1 VKSASAVLAAHLEQE
16 VTALATCWR
25 LTRTDGLVLGFT
37 DHDRDL
43 VIESLTYRA
52 ASAYSRSAIASRAGL
67 AVDNLDLE
75 GLLDSDAISEEEL
88 RAGRFDRA
96 AVEVFLVNWQALGQG
111 VVRLR
116 RGTLGEVR
124 LQGGLYRAELRG
136 MAQALTAP
144 AVEVY
149 TPECRADLGD
159 HRCQVDLAALTV
171 PGSVASAADRRT
183 FTTSDVTDPLPG
195 ASGLYNGGVLSWI
208 SGANAGM
215 SMEVKSWDAP
225 SRTLVLFLPMPYPI
239 EVGDAFTGHP
249 GCDKRLATCRDVFA
263 NVLNFRGEP
272 FVPGLDALGRYPDAQ

>member
-1 VKSASAVLAAHLEQE
+1 VKAASAALAAHLEQE

-37 DHDRDL
+37 DHDREL
-43 VIESLTYRA
+43 VIEGLTYRA
-52 ASAYSRSAIASRAGL
+52 ASAYSRSAIASRTGL

-96 AVEVFLVNWQALGQG
+96 AIEVFLVNWQALGQG

-171 PGSVASAADRRT
+171 AGTVVSTADRRT
-183 FTTSDVTDPLPG
+183 ITTSNLTDPLPG
-195 ASGLYNGGVLSWI
+195 VSGLYNGGVLSWI
-208 SGANAGM
+208 SGANAGL
-215 SMEVKSWDAP
+215 SMEVKSLDAA
-225 SRTLVLFLPMPYPI
+225 SHTLVLFLPMAYAIAP
-239 EVGDAFTGHP
+239 GDAFTVHP

>member
-1 VKSASAVLAAHLEQE
+1 VKAASTALAAHLDQE
-16 VTALATCWR
+16 VTTLATCWR
-25 LTRTDGLVLGFT
+25 LTRTDGLLLGFT
-37 DHDRDL
+37 DHDREL
-43 VIESLTYRA
+43 VIEGLTYRA

-75 GLLDSDAISEEEL
+75 GLLDADAITEEDL

-96 AVEVFLVNWQALGQG
+96 AIEVFLVNWQDQGQG
-111 VVRLR
+111 VVKLR

-159 HRCQVDLAALTV
+159 HRCKVDLAALTV

-183 FTTSDVTDPLPG
+183 IVTSDTTDPLPG
-195 ASGLYNGGVLSWI
+195 ASGLYDGGVLSWT
-208 SGANAGM
+208 SGANAGLR
-215 SMEVKSWDAP
+215 MEVKSWNAP
-225 SRTLVLFLPMPYPI
+225 SRTLVLFLPMPYAIQP
-239 EVGDAFTGHP
+239 GDVFTVHP
-249 GCDKRLATCRDVFA
+249 GCDKRLATCRDIFA

>member
-1 VKSASAVLAAHLEQE
+1 VKTASAALAAHLEQE
-16 VTALATCWR
+16 VTTLATCWT

-43 VIESLTYRA
+43 VIEGLTYRA

-75 GLLDSDAISEEEL
+75 GLLDAEAITEEDL

-96 AVEVFLVNWQALGQG
+96 AIEVFLVSWQALGQG
-111 VVRLR
+111 VVKLR

-149 TPECRADLGD
+149 TPENIAYSQL
-159 HRCQVDLAALTV
+159 
-171 PGSVASAADRRT
+171 SVDRRT
-183 FTTSDVTDPLPG
+183 RMRTTP
-195 ASGLYNGGVLSWI
+195 
-208 SGANAGM
+208 
-215 SMEVKSWDAP
+215 
-225 SRTLVLFLPMPYPI
+225 
-239 EVGDAFTGHP
+239 HP
-249 GCDKRLATCRDVFA
+249 GL
-263 NVLNFRGEP
+263 
-272 FVPGLDALGRYPDAQ
+272 LGSSPAAPPAELRTRPASSHI

>member
-1 VKSASAVLAAHLEQE
+1 VKSASAALAAHLERE
-16 VTALATCWR
+16 VTALATCWK

-37 DHDRDL
+37 DHNRNL
-43 VIESLTYRA
+43 VIEGLTYRA

-96 AVEVFLVNWQALGQG
+96 AIEIFLVNWQALGQG

-171 PGSVASAADRRT
+171 PGTVASAADRRT
-183 FTTSDVTDPLPG
+183 IVTSDVTDPLPG
-195 ASGLYNGGVLSWI
+195 ASGLYDGGVLAWTA
-208 SGANAGM
+208 GANAGLR
-215 SMEVKSWDAP
+215 MEVKSWDAP

-239 EVGDAFTGHP
+239 QPGDAFTVHP

-263 NVLNFRGEP
+263 NVLNFRGEL

>member
-1 VKSASAVLAAHLEQE
+1 VKAASTALAAHLEQE
-16 VTALATCWR
+16 VTTLATCWR
-25 LTRTDGLVLGFT
+25 LTRTDGLLLGFT

-43 VIESLTYRA
+43 VIEGLTYRA

-75 GLLDSDAISEEEL
+75 GLLDDEAITEEDL

-96 AVEVFLVNWQALGQG
+96 AVEVFLVNWQDPGQG
-111 VVRLR
+111 VVKLR

-124 LQGGLYRAELRG
+124 LQGELYRAELRG

-159 HRCQVDLAALTV
+159 HRCQVDLEALTV

-183 FTTSDVTDPLPG
+183 ITTSDVTDPLPG
-195 ASGLYNGGVLSWI
+195 ASGLYDGGVLAWT
-208 SGANAGM
+208 SGANVGLR
-215 SMEVKSWDAP
+215 MEVKSWDTP
-225 SRTLVLFLPMPYPI
+225 SRALVLFLAMPYAIAP
-239 EVGDAFTGHP
+239 GDAFTVHP
-249 GCDKRLATCRDVFA
+249 GCDKRLATCRDIFA

>member
-1 VKSASAVLAAHLEQE
+1 VKAASTALAAHLDQE

-25 LTRTDGLVLGFT
+25 LTRTDGLLLGFT

-43 VIESLTYRA
+43 VIEGLTYRA
-52 ASAYSRSAIASRAGL
+52 ASAYSRTAIASRAGL

-96 AVEVFLVNWQALGQG
+96 AIEIFLVNWQALGQG

-136 MAQALTAP
+136 MAQALAAP

-149 TPECRADLGD
+149 TPDGQCRGQELPYRDADGA
-159 HRCQVDLAALTV
+159 RPPPAASTAMTCG
-171 PGSVASAADRRT
+171 PTSAPPPSTSAPTICRRGPTPKAGSTSSRAPATPIPSTRSIPTAAR
-183 FTTSDVTDPLPG
+183 
-195 ASGLYNGGVLSWI
+195 
-208 SGANAGM
+208 
-215 SMEVKSWDAP
+215 
-225 SRTLVLFLPMPYPI
+225 
-239 EVGDAFTGHP
+239 
-249 GCDKRLATCRDVFA
+249 
-263 NVLNFRGEP
+263 
-272 FVPGLDALGRYPDAQ
+272 

>member
-183 FTTSDVTDPLPG
+183 FTTSDVTDPRHRDNHEERTR
-195 ASGLYNGGVLSWI
+195 SINV
-208 SGANAGM
+208 
-215 SMEVKSWDAP
+215 SMTVVTRDAD
-225 SRTLVLFLPMPYPI
+225 SFRRSQGQITA
-239 EVGDAFTGHP
+239 E
-249 GCDKRLATCRDVFA
+249 LAQLLRRA
-263 NVLNFRGEP
+263 ERNL
-272 FVPGLDALGRYPDAQ
+272 